1 MAAYA
6 EALGGDP
13 ETTTKIGAS
22 RTKPGSVTALIAFYV
37 ETAEF
42 KGLASETQ
50 RQRWSI
56 MRRLQND
63 AGDNPVRLLTRERVA
78 QKLSTLTPF
87 MHRNY
92 DRALRPLFA
101 HAVNIGWTKENP
113 FDQIK
118 KPKLPKSKGFKAWT
132 EAEIE
137 QFRAHHPLGTMARL
151 ALELLINTMM
161 RGSDVIRLGPQHI
174 HKGRIRE
181 FSTQKTGAVLTLPVL
196 PELEAA
202 IRAAPS
208 GQLTFLISETGQ
220 PFKAQNWGK
229 WFAAACD
236 VAGLPKGEKAFRA
249 HGLRKAGMIRLAL
262 AGCPLYEI
270 AAWSG
275 HTKWQQIEV
284 YIREAQQELLAA
296 NAIERVNRT
305 KPEYKVSN
313 IVGAGV

>member
-1 MAAYA
+1 
-6 EALGGDP
+6 
-13 ETTTKIGAS
+13 
-22 RTKPGSVTALIAFYV
+22 LIACYV
-37 ETAEF
+37 ETTKF
-42 KGLASETQ
+42 KGLAAETK

-63 AGDNPVRLLTRERVA
+63 AGGNPVKLLTRERVA

-87 MHRNY
+87 MHRNW

-101 HAVNIGWTKENP
+101 YAVTIGWTKENP
-113 FDQIK
+113 FDQIE
-118 KPKLPKSKGFKAWT
+118 KPKLPKSNGFKAWT
-132 EAEIE
+132 EFEIE
-137 QFRAHHPLGTMARL
+137 MYRERWPLGTMQRL
-151 ALELLINTMM
+151 AIELLINTML
-161 RGSDVIRLGPQHI
+161 RGADAIKLGSQHI
-174 HKGRIRE
+174 QKTKDGPRIRD
-181 FSTQKTGAVLTLPVL
+181 FTTQKTGAVLTLPVL

-208 GQLTFLISETGQ
+208 GQLTFLVSESGQ

-236 VAGLPKGEKAFRA
+236 AAGLPKEGKAFRA
-249 HGLRKAGMIRLAL
+249 HGLRKAGMIRLAR

-284 YIREAQQELLAA
+284 YIREAQQELLAV
-296 NAIERVNRT
+296 NAIERLNRKEGRMPSASSEARGT
-305 KPEYKVSN
+305 KVESKVSN
-313 IVGAGV
+313 VVGASV